1 MYIQID
7 DELQRPGY
15 TKIDL
20 TTKLDSIAY
29 PSQVVEIYCP
39 CILNYVALDEIS
51 KYLKQFHY
59 YLRSG
64 GKLIIGGVD
73 CYILSKLCGSRIIT
87 EEEYNNLLFSNPAF
101 KCVHSLQKVKS
112 LLQNSGFFI
121 DDISVQEKNARF
133 TIEAIKQ

>member
-7 DELQRPGY
+7 DEQQRPGY

-29 PSQVVEIYCP
+29 PSQVVEIYGP
-39 CILNYVALDEIS
+39 CILNYIPLNEFS
-51 KYLKQFHY
+51 NYLKHFQYF
-59 YLRSG
+59 LKSG
-64 GKLIIGGVD
+64 GKLVIGGVD
-73 CYILSKLCGSRIIT
+73 CYILSKLCSSRVIT
-87 EEEYNNLLFSNPAF
+87 EEEYNNLLFSNPVF
-101 KCVHSLQKVKS
+101 KCVHSLQNVKS
-112 LLQNSGFFI
+112 LLQNSGFFT